1 MGRYY
6 YGDIEGKFWF
16 AVQSSEAPSRF
27 GGTIELSYSF
37 NEEDIPQVKET
48 LSNIEKDINVPL
60 LDELFEEKGGY
71 SEAELEVYGLT
82 ADDVK
87 EYADYILGK
96 QILEYLEENG
106 ECNFWGQM

>member
-1 MGRYY
+1 MGRHY

-37 NEEDIPQVKET
+37 NEEDIPQVEET
-48 LSNIEKDINVPL
+48 LSNIEKNINVSL
-60 LDELFEEKGGY
+60 LDELFEKQGGY
-71 SEAELEVYGLT
+71 SEADLEVYGLT

-87 EYADYILGK
+87 EYADYTLGK
-96 QILEYLEENG
+96 QILEYLKENG
-106 ECNFWGQM
+106 ECNFWGQI